1 MKKKLC
7 FLLLLSLLFL
17 PAARA
22 DYTVW
27 QLQEALNELGLE
39 SEIPFRCEFY
49 EDTDVFHIIARYDGI
64 EAEDLDTPY
73 TEQLAG
79 VVGSGLYTI
88 FSDNLKDYGFNLDLH
103 LSVCDDEELLMFA
116 VADEKSV
123 EIPHPLEEIR
133 ALQVVLQVFAL
144 SASSGLSCT
153 MTYDPAADRIVVI
166 FGSTLTNSELNNPAL
181 QGSEVY
187 TELMDSIAALDAH
200 AHDSIRDALD
210 SLEYDMDV
218 VVLFYTSDHVL
229 FHYTVNSE
237 SAAI

>member
-22 DYTVW
+22 EYTVW
-27 QLQEALNELGLE
+27 QLQEALNQLGLE
-39 SEIPFRCEFY
+39 SEIPFRCEVY
-49 EDTDVFHIIARYDGI
+49 EDTDVFHIIARYDDI
-64 EAEDLDTPY
+64 EAEDLDSPY

-88 FSDNLKDYGFNLDLH
+88 FSDTLKDFDFNLDLH
-103 LSVCDDEELLMFA
+103 LSVCDDDELLMFA
-116 VADEKSV
+116 VADEKPV

-133 ALQVVLQVFAL
+133 DLQVILQAFAL

-166 FGSTLTNSELNNPAL
+166 FGSNLTSSELNEPAL

-187 TELMDSIAALDAH
+187 IEAMDSIANLGAI
-200 AHDSIRDALD
+200 AHDNIREVLD
-210 SLEYDMDV
+210 LLKYDMDV
-218 VVLFYTSDHVL
+218 TILFYTSDHVP
-229 FHYTVNSE
+229 FHYTVNGE
-237 SAAI
+237 PAAI

>member
-22 DYTVW
+22 EYTVW
-27 QLQEALNELGLE
+27 QLQEALNQLGLE
-39 SEIPFRCEFY
+39 SEIPFRCEVY
-49 EDTDVFHIIARYDGI
+49 EDTDVFHIIARYDDI
-64 EAEDLDTPY
+64 EAEDLDSPY

-79 VVGSGLYTI
+79 VVGSGLYTV
-88 FSDNLKDYGFNLDLH
+88 FSDALKDYGFNLDLH
-103 LSVCDDEELLMFA
+103 LSVCDDDELLMFA
-116 VADEKSV
+116 VADEKPV

-133 ALQVVLQVFAL
+133 DLQVILQAFAL

-166 FGSTLTNSELNNPAL
+166 FGSNLTSSELNEPAL

-187 TELMDSIAALDAH
+187 IEAMDSIANLGAI
-200 AHDSIRDALD
+200 AHDNIREVLD
-210 SLEYDMDV
+210 LLKYDMDV
-218 VVLFYTSDHVL
+218 TILFYTSDHVP
-229 FHYTVNSE
+229 FHYTVNGE
-237 SAAI
+237 PAAI